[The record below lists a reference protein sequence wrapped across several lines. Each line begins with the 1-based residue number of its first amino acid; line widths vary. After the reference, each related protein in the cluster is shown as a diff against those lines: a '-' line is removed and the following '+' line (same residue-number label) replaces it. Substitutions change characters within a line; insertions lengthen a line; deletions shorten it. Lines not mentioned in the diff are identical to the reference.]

1 MVADE
6 NFECLQSGLPAS
18 SCPAL
23 WRAMLLL
30 SKINQIVLLLYA
42 IRGPPL
48 HKIMLPPRDFFVLA
62 IVLSWVAIHNRRM
75 ASRRKLG
82 ALRPL
87 VVFTISAFE
96 RNFGIDPGSWIY
108 LWYFHHD
115 ILLLYLM

>member
-1 MVADE
+1 MMVADE

-62 IVLSWVAIHNRRM
+62 M
-75 ASRRKLG
+75 YYLG
-82 ALRPL
+82 LRYIIGVWPLDESSAL
-87 VVFTISAFE
+87 
-96 RNFGIDPGSWIY
+96 
-108 LWYFHHD
+108 
-115 ILLLYLM
+115 